1 MRSLLVI
8 TVLLCG
14 IIASGQ
20 DNKLETTIRVF
31 HKALVEKNMTS
42 ISQLT
47 DSELSYGHSNGWVES
62 RADFIKNLETGY
74 MVYSTFREDS
84 MAVTMNGNVA
94 HARFIA
100 DINAV
105 RDGKEGVFHL
115 KVLEIW
121 IKKKNRWILFARQAV
136 KGL

>member
-1 MRSLLVI
+1 MRLLLVI
-8 TVLLCG
+8 IVLFCG

-20 DNKLETTIRVF
+20 RDNKLETTIRIF

-47 DSELSYGHSNGWVES
+47 DSQLSYGHSNGWVES
-62 RADFIKNLETGY
+62 RAEFIKNLETGY

-121 IKKKNRWILFARQAV
+121 ILKK
-136 KGL
+136 

>member
-1 MRSLLVI
+1 MRLLLI
-8 TVLLCG
+8 LTVLFSG
-14 IIASGQ
+14 IIASAQ
-20 DNKLETTIRVF
+20 KDSKLETTIRVF

-47 DSELSYGHSNGWVES
+47 DTELSYGHSNGWVES
-62 RADFIKNLETGY
+62 RAEFIKNLETGY
-74 MVYSTFREDS
+74 MVYSAFREDS
-84 MAVTMNGNVA
+84 MTVRMNGNVA

-121 IKKKNRWILFARQAV
+121 VKKKNRWILFARQAV
-136 KGL
+136 RV